1 MEKITKETKLDY
13 LLEKYPF
20 LIDEI
25 PKIHK
30 KFKLLKTPIAK
41 VMLKKATVNDISK
54 KSGISTDIIIKKL
67 TELIDS
73 HESK

>member
-41 VMLKKATVNDISK
+41 VMLKKATVKI
-54 KSGISTDIIIKKL
+54 GRA
-67 TELIDS
+67 
-73 HESK
+73 HV